1 MTTRIPAF
9 NSMPHDFDLSLAIC
23 RRSRSD
29 IIETS
34 KIFDDTDIQKVYE
47 DTETEYIELMKKCG
61 TLILKIDYAEKINE
75 ILVQE
80 GLIIINNDNMNNRFL
95 IKIHKK
101 PIGNQ
106 VD

>member
-1 MTTRIPAF
+1 MWDSNPGKRPKAEELYENF
-9 NSMPHDFDLSLAIC
+9 RKWFG
-23 RRSRSD
+23 
-29 IIETS
+29 
-34 KIFDDTDIQKVYE
+34 IFLV
-47 DTETEYIELMKKCG
+47 
-61 TLILKIDYAEKINE
+61 KIDYAEKINE